1 MGKVFKILS
10 IDGGGIKGLYSASIL
25 SKFEKTF
32 NCQTSDHFDMI
43 CGTSTGGLIAL
54 ALSLKIP
61 AKDICEFYENKGE
74 LIFKNKGTY
83 KKYESYIEFN
93 EFLLNL
99 NDLKSGVKYKSD
111 DLTNA
116 SLNLETSYL
125 SDVKLFVDYDLDY
138 YYLKI
143 K

>member
-1 MGKVFKILS
+1 MNNKIRLIVWCCVIFCLLIISCKPNKQNIQGVYVGKNYTLNIDSIKIMPN
-10 IDGGGIKGLYSASIL
+10 GIYERIIYDNK
-25 SKFEKTF
+25 SK
-32 NCQTSDHFDMI
+32 
-43 CGTSTGGLIAL
+43 
-54 ALSLKIP
+54 
-61 AKDICEFYENKGE
+61 

>member
-1 MGKVFKILS
+1 
-10 IDGGGIKGLYSASIL
+10 
-25 SKFEKTF
+25 
-32 NCQTSDHFDMI
+32 MI